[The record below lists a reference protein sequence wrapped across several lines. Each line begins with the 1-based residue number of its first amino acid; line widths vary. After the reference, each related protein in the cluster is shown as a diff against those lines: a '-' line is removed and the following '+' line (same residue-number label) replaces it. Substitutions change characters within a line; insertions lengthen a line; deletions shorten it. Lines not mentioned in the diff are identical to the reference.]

1 MALPLSA
8 CFISVT
14 EASYLVFMFFFF
26 STTVD
31 FNVLTSPDHFLLKH
45 LVGNEKG
52 LRICLLGRILA
63 VPATVLLLARCRV
76 PEVEPW
82 IRRGVYLS
90 IPLSLMNMNA
100 VVYLAPIWFTELFLF
115 PRPIN

>member
-1 MALPLSA
+1 MTVPLSS
-8 CFISVT
+8 CLVSVT

-26 STTVD
+26 KTTLD

-63 VPATVLLLARCRV
+63 VPATVLLLARCRF

-82 IRRGVYLS
+82 IRRGVYAS
-90 IPLSLMNMNA
+90 MPLSLMNINA
-100 VVYLAPIWFTELFLF
+100 VVYLAPIWLTELFIL
-115 PRPIN
+115 PRQN